1 MKFQEKPLV
10 WLHGEVKTPP
20 LTSAA
25 RIEAGYL
32 LRQLQMGLKL
42 SLPNSRPM
50 PAIGA
55 KCHEL
60 RINDENKT
68 WRIVYRIDSDAIVIL
83 EVFEKKSERT
93 LPEVVENCKR
103 RIRSYGSK

>member
-1 MKFQEKPLV
+1 MKLLQKPLV
-10 WLHGEVKTPP
+10 WLHSEVKTPP

-32 LRQLQMGLKL
+32 LRQLQMGVKL
-42 SLPNSRPM
+42 SLPHLRPM
-50 PAIGA
+50 PAIGIR
-55 KCHEL
+55 CHEL

-83 EVFEKKSERT
+83 EVFEKQSHKT
-93 LPEVVENCKR
+93 PQEVIENCKR
-103 RIRSYGSK
+103 RIRSYES